1 MTLVELKAEC
11 RKIGVAPDLPP
22 TKAALVRQLSEVLLW
37 GELPLS
43 ALRDLC
49 KDRGLPIRGDQRRA
63 DLVSLLRE
71 NSWTARG
78 VPIQRLAD
86 ETVAQKLL
94 DQAELLAA
102 KGIGELQAE
111 CRRKE
116 VPFDVF
122 GEQVVLVAC
131 LTDLLVWEEM
141 STDSLQLEYEQRYKW
156 WPRAEVSGDSSQER
170 PPLLR
175 RLVEARLVEAWK
187 QAGMDKRI
195 TTFQATEAILRE
207 IRRFHGL
214 SKKSLQEES
223 LRRGLPA
230 EVDLDR
236 LSLLERLTMPLVW
249 EQLTLQEL
257 RKDCQLRDVSFTA
270 LRSRVE
276 LEQKRE
282 LVERLFS
289 AVCKAAWAAKGLPV
303 KRLASMAAAA
313 RVVGRTAQLAE
324 MSFPEL
330 QAAYRALGLAP
341 EAGEPPGARRDLLQL
356 LECVAL
362 WQELPLKELQK
373 DCRELEV
380 STSSL
385 TNVRLSEA
393 EHRVELLQRLCL
405 GVQLK
410 VWSAQGIPVKRLES
424 MQAAVCVVQRVQQ
437 LRTMDEASL
446 RKEYACLGLPEDAG
460 QKPAKQELMDRL
472 QQVARWQQLPLRE
485 LQRECKDSDISTGG
499 VSAKLND
506 EDQKSAFVE
515 RLVLAKFAD
524 LWVARSVPIKRLCG
538 ISAAAKLARELARL
552 QATKE
557 DALQLE
563 YSNLGLPKA
572 AFKMP
577 ELKDALARLKLVA
590 LRRELPVHELRR
602 ECQDAGAST
611 GGLSGLCDEAVRREL
626 LERLSALVRFEL
638 RAHRSRTP
646 EEEPVQ
652 DLAYLEAQAEIWS
665 RDQILADQDMVCEA
679 TEKLQAMMSNCRRG
693 SGSHPKGLVPS
704 DRCWPPAG
712 SAQLVALH
720 RVPELQEAAE
730 ARERSQALALCF
742 SAFAQP
748 WADRRASLAER
759 RPEIVEKL
767 AELLARGSEWRRQGL
782 DEWHG
787 WAGGRRRQR
796 AQGLV
801 VQRCL
806 SLSRASRAMSLWE
819 VRRARIAMRARRAEL
834 VNSFLRADVGG
845 LQACSLR
852 TWREAT
858 VDARRYRLGCQIAE
872 SAFGDSLLRKV
883 WQSWAARARRSA
895 TARAAFEAVDEAAKR
910 LLWQQVLQGWLEWR
924 RRAAALRRGAE
935 LVAGRLA
942 RRCVRSALGSWVEVA
957 NTLASLETRYLLQVD
972 DFRRRAR
979 RRAWSALLAGWHAA
993 AAVSRETCQQARLG
1007 KVFACW
1013 RLAAQ
1018 EQLLL
1023 RRYLQECSAAN
1034 FKGKADRRSEP
1045 KTGSV
1050 GPSDLEKLYRQMAE
1064 QRWDASELL
1073 SD

>member
-1 MTLVELKAEC
+1 RATAM
-11 RKIGVAPDLPP
+11 RS
-22 TKAALVRQLSEVLLW
+22 AALKEWAARSRLQRGWLDWRAWVL
-37 GELPLS
+37 
-43 ALRDLC
+43 
-49 KDRGLPIRGDQRRA
+49 RRA
-63 DLVSLLRE
+63 REAVLGSGRRHALLLGMQVLQGWRLTTLC
-71 NSWTARG
+71 SSFARLRV
-78 VPIQRLAD
+78 VPRLAQQ
-86 ETVAQKLL
+86 T
-94 DQAELLAA
+94 LLAWR
-102 KGIGELQAE
+102 GEAA
-111 CRRKE
+111 
-116 VPFDVF
+116 
-122 GEQVVLVAC
+122 G
-131 LTDLLVWEEM
+131 
-141 STDSLQLEYEQRYKW
+141 
-156 WPRAEVSGDSSQER
+156 SG
-170 PPLLR
+170 LR
-175 RLVEARLVEAWK
+175 RAADRAAEA
-187 QAGMDKRI
+187 
-195 TTFQATEAILRE
+195 
-207 IRRFHGL
+207 H
-214 SKKSLQEES
+214 
-223 LRRGLPA
+223 
-230 EVDLDR
+230 
-236 LSLLERLTMPLVW
+236 
-249 EQLTLQEL
+249 
-257 RKDCQLRDVSFTA
+257 
-270 LRSRVE
+270 
-276 LEQKRE
+276 
-282 LVERLFS
+282 
-289 AVCKAAWAAKGLPV
+289 
-303 KRLASMAAAA
+303 
-313 RVVGRTAQLAE
+313 
-324 MSFPEL
+324 
-330 QAAYRALGLAP
+330 
-341 EAGEPPGARRDLLQL
+341 LLQL
-356 LECVAL
+356 TVCS
-362 WQELPLKELQK
+362 WQSVLAQGREGRQLADAHHFRRLAAMRRLSFTVWHELQLSSAHLSKLLPLV
-373 DCRELEV
+373 EV
-380 STSSL
+380 SADRKLLMDVLLPWRSWASR
-385 TNVRLSEA
+385 V
-393 EHRVELLQRLCL
+393 HRTV
-405 GVQLK
+405 G
-410 VWSAQGIPVKRLES
+410 
-424 MQAAVCVVQRVQQ
+424 AAVAVTRRV
-437 LRTMDEASL
+437 TA
-446 RKEYACLGLPEDAG
+446 AG
-460 QKPAKQELMDRL
+460 RRQ
-472 QQVARWQQLPLRE
+472 
-485 LQRECKDSDISTGG
+485 
-499 VSAKLND
+499 
-506 EDQKSAFVE
+506 
-515 RLVLAKFAD
+515 
-524 LWVARSVPIKRLCG
+524 
-538 ISAAAKLARELARL
+538 
-552 QATKE
+552 
-557 DALQLE
+557 
-563 YSNLGLPKA
+563 
-572 AFKMP
+572 
-577 ELKDALARLKLVA
+577 A
-590 LRRELPVHELRR
+590 LRNW
-602 ECQDAGAST
+602 Q
-611 GGLSGLCDEAVRREL
+611 
-626 LERLSALVRFEL
+626 
-638 RAHRSRTP
+638 RA
-646 EEEPVQ
+646 
-652 DLAYLEAQAEIWS
+652 
-665 RDQILADQDMVCEA
+665 
-679 TEKLQAMMSNCRRG
+679 
-693 SGSHPKGLVPS
+693 
-704 DRCWPPAG
+704 
-712 SAQLVALH
+712 VALH

-748 WADRRASLAER
+748 WADRRAAAASLAER